1 MFRVRVPGRAPN
13 ARLAQWKCPR
23 LLSALLQV
31 RILYR
36 VPYKNNLRPS
46 SNRLGNAP
54 LKCRMLGSIPTG
66 RTKNTMVAVAKWLRR
81 QVVALII
88 VRSNRIRHPKCG
100 SSQIGRDSG
109 LRSRVLRVRVS
120 PPAPA
125 KGIIV
130 LLSKPLSD
138 SIGKL
143 KCGSTT
149 VCLTNRSR
157 RKQERTRLQS
167 GW

>member
-1 MFRVRVPGRAPN
+1 
-13 ARLAQWKCPR
+13 
-23 LLSALLQV
+23 
-31 RILYR
+31 
-36 VPYKNNLRPS
+36 
-46 SNRLGNAP
+46 
-54 LKCRMLGSIPTG
+54 
-66 RTKNTMVAVAKWLRR
+66 MVAVAKWLRR
-81 QVVALII
+81 QVVALVI

-138 SIGKL
+138 STGKL
-143 KCGSTT
+143 KFGATT
-149 VCLTNRSR
+149 VCLTNRFR
-157 RKQERTRLQS
+157 RKQKRARLQS
-167 GW
+167 GWQTSVLYGAGSFQKCRRSIKAVS